1 MVSPKDIF
9 ASHIIRY
16 VRGMENER
24 GSEFKTLYRLVGKK
38 VEALEFV
45 IPKATNYTSVPL
57 KDLKIKSQIL
67 LACIVRNNKV
77 RFPDGNEVIL
87 PKDNIILVT
96 TRTGLNDL
104 NDIFR

>member
-1 MVSPKDIF
+1 MQ
-9 ASHIIRY
+9 
-16 VRGMENER
+16 ELN
-24 GSEFKTLYRLVGKK
+24 
-38 VEALEFV
+38 
-45 IPKATNYTSVPL
+45 PL
-57 KDLKIKSQIL
+57 KDLRIKSKIL

-104 NDIFR
+104 NDILED